1 MQGTLLVMLTLVIPA
16 AAAPIMLLV
25 RKPLL
30 RKIIVSV
37 FACLMIAVA
46 VLLGINVLTGGNII
60 IKASSY
66 EWVGPIV
73 TAIDIVILANI
84 LYFGIKLREWKII
97 LPSIL
102 QAAALVY
109 IELIKRPAEAENLV
123 VIDNLS
129 LTLTLIASIIGPLV
143 AVFALGYMEKH
154 EEHNKVSKSRQ
165 NIFFAVIFFFLFAMN
180 AICISD
186 NLLQL
191 YAFWEITTLCSFLL
205 IGYDRNSD
213 SKKSANT
220 ALWLNSLGGLFFI
233 VGILFVVAFTN
244 SVSISDLIARG
255 NIGGFLIVGV
265 LFICCAGF
273 VKSAQMPFQPWLL
286 GAMVAPTPVSALLHS
301 STMVKAG
308 VYIIV
313 RFSPLFG
320 GHLTGYVIALVG
332 AFTFVMTS
340 ALAMGQSNGK
350 RVLAYS
356 TIANLGLIIACAGLG
371 GPAALSAAI
380 LLIIFHAVSKG
391 LMFLCVGTVELGI
404 GSRNIEDM
412 FGIYSKMPYT
422 TCIMVLAMIS
432 MVLPPFGVLITKWLA
447 LEAAVKFPPV
457 LVLIVLGSAFTIVF
471 WVKWLGGVLTVYRND
486 KPHIEKLPLSIKIV
500 LGVMA
505 VMIPLLTAFIS
516 TINNVLVAPAIK
528 QMLNIGGSVVGNTGG
543 IVVKTDN
550 GIISGGFSG
559 VLLLLGVMLVALVV
573 VYFIAGKSKPKFVAP
588 YVGGE
593 SLDKNGKN
601 FSGPLDKV
609 ELIRMHNYYLVSVLD
624 EKSITLIASFVS
636 VLFILIMFGVS

>member
-25 RKPLL
+25 SKPLL

-340 ALAMGQSNGK
+340 ALAMGQS
-350 RVLAYS
+350 
-356 TIANLGLIIACAGLG
+356 
-371 GPAALSAAI
+371 
-380 LLIIFHAVSKG
+380 
-391 LMFLCVGTVELGI
+391 
-404 GSRNIEDM
+404 
-412 FGIYSKMPYT
+412 
-422 TCIMVLAMIS
+422 
-432 MVLPPFGVLITKWLA
+432 
-447 LEAAVKFPPV
+447 
-457 LVLIVLGSAFTIVF
+457 
-471 WVKWLGGVLTVYRND
+471 
-486 KPHIEKLPLSIKIV
+486 
-500 LGVMA
+500 
-505 VMIPLLTAFIS
+505 IS
-516 TINNVLVAPAIK
+516 TWLCRPCCK
-528 QMLNIGGSVVGNTGG
+528 
-543 IVVKTDN
+543 
-550 GIISGGFSG
+550 
-559 VLLLLGVMLVALVV
+559 
-573 VYFIAGKSKPKFVAP
+573 
-588 YVGGE
+588 GE
-593 SLDKNGKN
+593 
-601 FSGPLDKV
+601 
-609 ELIRMHNYYLVSVLD
+609 RHWARY
-624 EKSITLIASFVS
+624 A
-636 VLFILIMFGVS
+636 